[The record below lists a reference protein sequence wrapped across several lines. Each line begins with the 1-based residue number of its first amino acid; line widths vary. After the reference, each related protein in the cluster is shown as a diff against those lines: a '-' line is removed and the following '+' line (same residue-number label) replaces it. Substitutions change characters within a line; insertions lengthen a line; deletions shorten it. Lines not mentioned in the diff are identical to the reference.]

1 LIAQGKSIETC
12 GRYANAA
19 GAIAVTKRGPME
31 GNSNLETI
39 EAFMKNNPAQAAA

>member
-1 LIAQGKSIETC
+1 MSQGKSVEEC

-31 GNSNLETI
+31 GNSSITEI
-39 EAFMKNNPAQAAA
+39 ESFIENNPAALTD